1 MHKISCVLQC
11 SYKKSDKPK
20 SRIEFTTNEVQNLI
34 LHMLL
39 TNKQARERHKSYENT
54 NKLERKIYTKKAK
67 LGIQN
72 SSRSN
77 TRPTDQVKTKKDQHT
92 NHIPKV
98 QN

>member
-1 MHKISCVLQC
+1 
-11 SYKKSDKPK
+11 
-20 SRIEFTTNEVQNLI
+20 
-34 LHMLL
+34 MLL

-54 NKLERKIYTKKAK
+54 NKLERKIYTKNAK

-77 TRPTDQVKTKKDQHT
+77 TRPTDQVKKKKIYQHT